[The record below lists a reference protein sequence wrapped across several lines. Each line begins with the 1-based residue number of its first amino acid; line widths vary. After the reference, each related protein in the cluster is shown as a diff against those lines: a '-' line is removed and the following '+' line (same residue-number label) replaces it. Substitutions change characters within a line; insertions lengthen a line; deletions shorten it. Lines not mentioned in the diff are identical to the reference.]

1 MKVSS
6 YYYKIRVELYIEE
19 YKNKVCFEVE
29 VWKKDLTECENL
41 E

>member
-1 MKVSS
+1 MKVLP
-6 YYYKIRVELYIEE
+6 YYYKIRVELYVEGH
-19 YKNKVCFEVE
+19 KDTVCFGVK